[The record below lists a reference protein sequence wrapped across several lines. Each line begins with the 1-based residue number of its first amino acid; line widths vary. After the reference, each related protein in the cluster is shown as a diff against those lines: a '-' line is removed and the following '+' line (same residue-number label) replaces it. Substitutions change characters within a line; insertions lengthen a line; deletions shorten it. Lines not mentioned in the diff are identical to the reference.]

1 LIIDEQKEVVWLL
14 LKDDPPYF
22 FVGDTEDRNVIY
34 SANTGEF
41 LGYRMK
47 LIDTEL
53 EVYRV
58 KR

>member
-14 LKDDPPYF
+14 LKDDPPYW
-22 FVGDTEDRNVIY
+22 FVGDGERKVIY

-41 LGYRMK
+41 LGYRAE